1 MRVQATRKSTES
13 VYDLFTNEA
22 TAKPLLRSHVR
33 AIDNSEDDLLL
44 IYLEAAVDY
53 MQNLSDRLL
62 GLHDVEVYIDKD
74 ESKRGPVT
82 FSGVQNVASVG
93 PLFYNSKDPDDKS
106 PFGLEYKMIGEDAI
120 DTGVTYTFG
129 SDGNFGVGEEYKV
142 LTTTDPFG
150 SNSINKVFNVS
161 IIGNTIAGS
170 AVDSVVFTVRKQA
183 ADGTFTATL
192 KNAAGVNLSGVRIA
206 TANGD
211 TSALVLGSLPG
222 GNYRVEAQPRA
233 AGQPGANLGDPQY
246 DYFNVHDGRDFDN
259 QIVTSSYPI
268 WIDIHEGCEHKQ
280 VSDGT
285 TGGADYNRDFWQLH
299 LKAGTA
305 FGSLPKQYRQAAL
318 LLVGHYYNMRE
329 AENIGG
335 ITTELKEGVSRLI
348 QSVRQF

>member
-1 MRVQATRKSTES
+1 MRVEATRVSTET
-13 VYDLFTNEA
+13 VYDLFTNEE

-62 GLHDVEVYIDKD
+62 GVHDVTVYIDKD

-82 FSGVQNVASVG
+82 FSGVQNVTSVG

-129 SDGNFGVGEEYKV
+129 TDENFGIGEEFKV
-142 LTTTDPFG
+142 STTGNPFG
-150 SNSINKVFNVS
+150 STSINKVFNVS
-161 IIGNTIAGS
+161 IIGSTIAGET
-170 AVDSVVFTVRKQA
+170 VDSVVFTVKKQA
-183 ADGTFTATL
+183 ADGTFTAPL
-192 KNAAGVNLSGVRIA
+192 KNAAGTTVAAVKVA
-206 TANGD
+206 DANGN
-211 TSALVLGSLPG
+211 TTALQLGSLPG

-233 AGQPGANLGDPQY
+233 AGQPGADLGDPQY

-259 QIVTSSYPI
+259 QIVTTSYPI

-285 TGGADYNRDFWQLH
+285 TGGADYNRDFWKLH
-299 LKAGTA
+299 LTAGTP
-305 FGSLPKQYRQAAL
+305 FESLPKQYKQAAL

-335 ITTELKEGVSRLI
+335 ITTELKEGVRRLI